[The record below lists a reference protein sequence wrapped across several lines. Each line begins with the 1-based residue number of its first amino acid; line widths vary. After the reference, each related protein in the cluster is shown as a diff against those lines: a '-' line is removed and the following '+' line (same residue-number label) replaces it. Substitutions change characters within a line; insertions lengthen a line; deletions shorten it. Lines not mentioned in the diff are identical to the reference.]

1 MANKKNVPVE
11 AQIDQEI
18 GAAIDKTQDF
28 FDKNGK
34 TITYVLIAIVAVV
47 AAIFGYQKFVSEP
60 RAEKAEAAMYM
71 AQFRFEGENADYELA
86 LNGDEEG
93 AGFLDV
99 IEQYGSTPA
108 GNLAAQYAG
117 ICYMK
122 LGDWDNAEK
131 YLAMYKAT
139 KGVPNAV
146 VNAENVGL
154 QGDVQVQ
161 KGDYKKAAALFVMAA
176 EVADN
181 NFTTPLYLKKA
192 AQAFAAAGDKA
203 AAVATYKR
211 IANEYATSL
220 EARDAEKYLGEE

>member
-11 AQIDQEI
+11 AQFDQEI

-161 KGDYKKAAALFVMAA
+161 KGDYKKAAALFVKAA

-192 AQAFAAAGDKA
+192 AQAYAAAGDKA